1 MKKKMIAAI
10 GISGALL
17 MGSVYSI
24 SANTSGY
31 EMYKDALKNTHQL
44 DSTTMNISLVL
55 DNNSKEIY
63 RMDSIVKT
71 NRLEDSLGMEG
82 TVSNGLEEMTFEM
95 VKQDGEYLVRKVD
108 ENKVYVMESSNGSH
122 HGAALNGEESKELR
136 KDLENLV
143 DLLTENYQQ
152 KIIVDG
158 NEDGAQVIN
167 LELSSSELP
176 IAMNAVTSLMYKH
189 AVMLDDRADVS
200 ESSFHSVK
208 PELPK
213 LKEDIL
219 IEDIKIS
226 AKVSAK
232 NYIEEQFIAGTL
244 LGKDEAGK
252 SNKLEFSFK
261 LDLTNANE
269 TVVSPMNVT
278 GLEKVEFQHG
288 HGK

>member
-17 MGSVYSI
+17 ISSVYSI

-31 EMYKDALKNTHQL
+31 ELYKDALKNTHQL
-44 DSTTMNISLVL
+44 ESTTMNMSLVL
-55 DNNSKEIY
+55 DNNNKEIY

-82 TVSNGLEEMTFEM
+82 TVSNGLEEMTYEM
-95 VKQDGEYLVRKVD
+95 TKQDGEYLVRK
-108 ENKVYVMESSNGSH
+108 ENDKKVYVMESNGSH
-122 HGAALNGEESKELR
+122 HGVGLDGDESKELR
-136 KDLENLV
+136 NDLENLV
-143 DLLTENYQQ
+143 DLLTKNYQQ
-152 KIIVDG
+152 KITVEG
-158 NEDGAQVIN
+158 NEDGTQLID

-189 AVMLDDRADVS
+189 GVMLDDRADDS
-200 ESSFHSVK
+200 EASFHSVK

-213 LKEDIL
+213 LKKDIL

-226 AKVSAK
+226 AKVSEG
-232 NYIEEQFIAGTL
+232 NYIEEQFVSAIL
-244 LGKDEAGK
+244 SGKDASGTSK
-252 SNKLEFSFK
+252 KLQFSFK
-261 LDLTNANE
+261 LELTNANE
-269 TVVSPMNVT
+269 TIVSPMDVT
-278 GLEKVEFQHG
+278 GLELVEFQHG

>member
-1 MKKKMIAAI
+1 MKKKMIVAL

-17 MGSVYSI
+17 VSSVYSI
-24 SANTSGY
+24 SANISGY

-44 DSTTMNISLVL
+44 DSTTMNMSLVL
-55 DNNSKEIY
+55 DESNKEIY

-82 TVSNGLEEMTFEM
+82 TVSNGTEEMTYQM
-95 VKQDGEYLVRKVD
+95 SKQDGDYYIRKAD
-108 ENKVYVMESSNGSH
+108 EKKVYVMESSEGSH
-122 HGAALNGEESKELR
+122 HGAALNGDESKELR

-143 DLLTENYQQ
+143 DLLTKNYQQ
-152 KIIVDG
+152 KITVEG
-158 NEDGAQVIN
+158 NEDGAQLIN

-176 IAMNAVTSLMYKH
+176 IALNAVTSLMYKH
-189 AVMLDDRADVS
+189 GVMLDDRADDS

-213 LKEDIL
+213 LKKDIL
-219 IEDIKIS
+219 IEEIKIS
-226 AKVSAK
+226 AKVSAE
-232 NYIEEQFIAGTL
+232 NYIEKQFVSGTL
-244 LGKDEAGK
+244 SGKDESGTTK
-252 SNKLEFSFK
+252 KLTFSFN

-269 TVVSPMNVT
+269 TVISPMDVS
-278 GLEKVEFQHG
+278 GLELVEFQHG